1 MRKEEITAVTVN
13 LFECQMSK
21 PCGRYESLKIS
32 ISYLNGYDVLTASTG
47 TADDDNVGGFMDAWR
62 E

>member
-1 MRKEEITAVTVN
+1 MRKEEITVVTVN
-13 LFECQMSK
+13 LFERQIPQTCRS
-21 PCGRYESLKIS
+21 YENLKIS
-32 ISYLNGYDVLTASTG
+32 ISYLGNYDVLTASTG